1 MLKYW
6 VWLGLLD
13 RNLNEKCDILEEYGN
28 PEKAYRAMSG
38 DDTDALTVIEFCGN
52 AGIGIVTPD
61 DDAYPEK
68 LKRIYA
74 PPAALYTL
82 GKMPDFN
89 GRKSLAFFG
98 TACADEKLISL
109 GSRISAESAEAGNI
123 AVSPL
128 KSVFDIKAAETSAVS
143 GADTVCVLDRAFVKK
158 KKGILSDAVLVSEI
172 CPLGS
177 EPPKGNRDSFRIIS
191 ALCDT
196 AVLSAASSRSTARLF
211 AAEALEQG
219 RDVCIMNASSDNA
232 ARLIQQGAFSAS
244 DYSTIASRF

>member
-28 PEKAYRAMSG
+28 PENAFRAMNG
-38 DDTDALTVIEFCGN
+38 DDSDAVTVMEFCRN
-52 AGIGIVTPD
+52 AGIDILTPD
-61 DDAYPEK
+61 DGAYPEK

-82 GKMPDFN
+82 GKVPDFS

-98 TACADEKLISL
+98 TACADEQLVGR
-109 GSRISAESAEAGNI
+109 GSAISAESAGAGNI
-123 AVSPL
+123 SVSPL
-128 KSVFDIKAAETSAVS
+128 KTVFDVKAAETSILS
-143 GADTVCVLDRAFVKK
+143 GAETICVLDRAFVKK
-158 KKGILSDAVLVSEI
+158 KKGILADAVLVSEI
-172 CPLGS
+172 CPLGAV
-177 EPPKGNRDSFRIIS
+177 PPKGNRDSFRIIS

-219 RDVCIMNASSDNA
+219 RDVCIMNAASDNA